1 MTTTEAT
8 EGFAAQLRRGTRAD
22 HTAAEASGFVTEL
35 LEGRL
40 PRAAYAALL
49 AQTHLVYE
57 VLEELVS
64 AHAEHPEVRP
74 FADPALVRLPSLQAD
89 LAHLL
94 GPGWRDALVPLPA
107 TERYLARL
115 REVGD
120 RPSALV
126 AHHYVRYLGDL
137 SGGQVIRR
145 LVGRAYDLE
154 TDGVRF
160 YVFDGVP
167 RPKPYKDR
175 YRAALDAVPWGAR
188 ERAAAVA
195 EASRAFALNA
205 GVFAD
210 LGAEHVPAPPTSAA
224 SPAAPA

>member
-1 MTTTEAT
+1 VTVAAP
-8 EGFAAQLRRGTRAD
+8 EGFAAQLRHGTQAD
-22 HTAAEASGFVTEL
+22 HSAAEASGFVTEL

-57 VLEELVS
+57 VLEELVA
-64 AHAEHPEVRP
+64 AHAGHPEVQP
-74 FADPALVRLPSLQAD
+74 FADPALVRLPSLAAD

-94 GPGWRDALVPLPA
+94 GPSWREALVPLPA

-145 LVGRAYDLE
+145 LVGRAYDLD

-167 RPKPYKDR
+167 KPKPYKDR
-175 YRAALDAVPWGAR
+175 YRAALDAVPWDER
-188 ERAAAVA
+188 ERAEAVA

-210 LGAEHVPAPPTSAA
+210 LGARHLPHAPVTRA
-224 SPAAPA
+224 